1 MSPVFHND
9 GCTLRPP
16 LPEEAEEYARLLM
29 SPDPEVDRLTGTTE
43 TFTHDA
49 VVSYF
54 MRNFEDDTRRDFL
67 ILDSASRIIGKS
79 VINEIDAETHSA
91 NFRIALFN
99 SKDCSHGIG
108 SWAVQQTVD
117 YAFSE
122 LHLHRLS
129 LDVFSFNPRAQH
141 VYEKAGFVQEGVLRD
156 AVIDPADGSYADDI
170 LMAILEDEW
179 RSRKV

>member
-1 MSPVFHND
+1 MSPVFRHY
-9 GCTLRPP
+9 GYTLRPP
-16 LPEEAEEYARLLM
+16 LPEEAEEYARLLVT
-29 SPDPEVDRLTGTTE
+29 PDPEVDRLTGTTE

-49 VVSYF
+49 IISYF
-54 MRNFEDDTRRDFL
+54 MRSFEGDTRQDFL
-67 ILDSASRIIGKS
+67 ILDAANRIIGES
-79 VINEIDAETHSA
+79 VINEIDAEMRSA

-129 LDVFSFNPRAQH
+129 LDVFSFNPRAKH
-141 VYEKAGFVQEGVLRD
+141 VYEKAGFVQEGILRD
-156 AVIDPADGSYADDI
+156 AVIDTADGSYADI
-170 LMAILEDEW
+170 VLMAILEDDW
-179 RSRKV
+179 NSRQA